1 MSEADTPNNQP
12 LPEPTASID
21 DSVAELA
28 DETGTVENPQVV
40 NLTDEL
46 PTFKDFVQQSRQEQ
60 TNEIV
65 RITPALS
72 TSPQTDDSGTQ
83 TPEACEPERTKDA
96 DWFALAQKMRQRNRR
111 LLEQVAQLRQAL
123 KENQEALL
131 TEQMRS
137 HERDLFLAQQ
147 TDEFKTLQEQLAR
160 LFQTLESSHQAAQ
173 RQQILIETLSEQ
185 LQSSQERVAQLER
198 ECALTQQRYNEQSHQ
213 LLQSANTCRE
223 LKTRLH
229 RQQRQTLQFK
239 AALEKSL
246 EMSSSS
252 NAVPKP
258 QPPYKN
264 SNANQSL
271 IHKGQPI
278 QPWSAEPV
286 LEEDTSNLDT
296 IWNEPVRLDPLLR
309 GYSSQPE
316 PFKVKPIE
324 ETALPSTA
332 DISGSAEAAIEKIS
346 NLTPITPDSVEASPF
361 AQEAQNARQ
370 DLVGSFGTQATQ
382 PLSIVPFTA
391 SQDSV
396 DIELELEQQL
406 LAEMTSLAEASG
418 LSEFQS
424 DVSDTSAPLTPQ
436 LETHVDESDTSV
448 VFMSDIQ
455 QTQAPGDLS
464 EWDDDVDRPNEE
476 LWETSTNREL
486 AQLNEVVLPQ
496 SNWPSP
502 VLYPLRPP
510 KKRKSL
516 AAIELPSFPRQR
528 PG

>member
-1 MSEADTPNNQP
+1 MSEADTQNNQP
-12 LPEPTASID
+12 LPEPTASMD
-21 DSVAELA
+21 DSSAEVP
-28 DETGTVENPQVV
+28 DETGTLENPQLVH
-40 NLTDEL
+40 LADEL

-60 TNEIV
+60 TGELV
-65 RITPALS
+65 RVTTALS
-72 TSPQTDDSGTQ
+72 TSPEADDSGTQ
-83 TPEACEPERTKDA
+83 TPDASEPERTTDA

-137 HERDLFLAQQ
+137 RDRDIFLAQQ
-147 TDEFKTLQEQLAR
+147 TDEFNTLQEQLGR

-185 LQSSQERVAQLER
+185 LQSSQERIAQLER

-213 LLQSANTCRE
+213 LLQAANTCRE
-223 LKTRLH
+223 LRTRLH

-246 EMSSSS
+246 EMSSPS
-252 NAVPKP
+252 NAVQKP
-258 QPPYKN
+258 QPSYK
-264 SNANQSL
+264 SGIANQSL

-278 QPWSAEPV
+278 QPWSAEPAFD
-286 LEEDTSNLDT
+286 EEDTSNFDT
-296 IWNEPVRLDPLLR
+296 IWNEPVRLDPLLA
-309 GYSSQPE
+309 GYSSKPE
-316 PFKVKPIE
+316 PFKVRPIE
-324 ETALPSTA
+324 ETDLLSTT
-332 DISGSAEAAIEKIS
+332 DTSDPAETAIEKIG
-346 NLTPITPDSVEASPF
+346 NLSPVAPDQLAETLSV
-361 AQEAQNARQ
+361 
-370 DLVGSFGTQATQ
+370 
-382 PLSIVPFTA
+382 VPFLA
-391 SQDSV
+391 SQESA
-396 DIELELEQQL
+396 DIDLELEQQL

-418 LSEFQS
+418 LSEFPSNMSHTQ
-424 DVSDTSAPLTPQ
+424 APLTPQ
-436 LETHVDESDTSV
+436 LETHADESDAPV
-448 VFMSDIQ
+448 PYISDAQ
-455 QTQAPGDLS
+455 ETQSSGDFS
-464 EWDDDVDRPNEE
+464 EWDAEIESPNED
-476 LWETSTNREL
+476 LWEASANREL

-528 PG
+528 PV